1 MNERQRNIVSRLADA
16 GSVSVRGLSE
26 EFQVSQMTIRRDLD
40 ALKDKE
46 SFRRTHGGAVLVHH
60 VIDEPEY
67 SARQEQSVSDKRL
80 VASVAAT
87 LVRDSST
94 IALDCGTTAYELCRF
109 LLERTNLTIVTTSV
123 RIMELCIGHPNLMV
137 VVPGGNLRP
146 KEGSLVGC
154 KTAEFLSEI
163 FVDQFFLGIG
173 AIDLNAGITEYS
185 AEDTDIKKI
194 LVHNAKEVIGLAD
207 SSKLNKV
214 SFSRVCGISDLDI
227 LVINGKIDEILHG
240 ELEKGGVRLLNPR

>member
-173 AIDLNAGITEYS
+173 AINLNAGITEYS

-194 LVHNAKEVIGLAD
+194 LVRNAKEVIGLAD

-214 SFSRVCGISDLDI
+214 SFSRVCGISDLDV

>member
-87 LVRDSST
+87 LVWDSST

-109 LLERTNLTIVTTSV
+109 FLERTNLTIVTTSV

-173 AIDLNAGITEYS
+173 AINLNAGITEYS

-214 SFSRVCGISDLDI
+214 SFSRVCGISDLDV

>member
-1 MNERQRNIVSRLADA
+1 MEE
-16 GSVSVRGLSE
+16 LSLY
-26 EFQVSQMTIRRDLD
+26 I
-40 ALKDKE
+40 
-46 SFRRTHGGAVLVHH
+46 H

-87 LVRDSST
+87 LVWDSST

-109 LLERTNLTIVTTSV
+109 FLERTNLTIVTTSV

-173 AIDLNAGITEYS
+173 AINLNAGITEYS

-214 SFSRVCGISDLDI
+214 SFSRVCGISDLDV

>member
-1 MNERQRNIVSRLADA
+1 MEE
-16 GSVSVRGLSE
+16 LSLY
-26 EFQVSQMTIRRDLD
+26 I
-40 ALKDKE
+40 
-46 SFRRTHGGAVLVHH
+46 H

-173 AIDLNAGITEYS
+173 AINLNAGITEYS

-194 LVHNAKEVIGLAD
+194 LVRNAKEVIGLSD

-214 SFSRVCGISDLDI
+214 SFSRVCGISDLDV

>member
-1 MNERQRNIVSRLADA
+1 MEE
-16 GSVSVRGLSE
+16 LSLY
-26 EFQVSQMTIRRDLD
+26 I
-40 ALKDKE
+40 
-46 SFRRTHGGAVLVHH
+46 H

-109 LLERTNLTIVTTSV
+109 FLERTNLTIVTTSV

-173 AIDLNAGITEYS
+173 AINLNAGITEYS

-214 SFSRVCGISDLDI
+214 SFSRVCGISDLDV

>member
-1 MNERQRNIVSRLADA
+1 MEE
-16 GSVSVRGLSE
+16 LSLY
-26 EFQVSQMTIRRDLD
+26 I
-40 ALKDKE
+40 
-46 SFRRTHGGAVLVHH
+46 H

-173 AIDLNAGITEYS
+173 AINLNAGITEYS

-214 SFSRVCGISDLDI
+214 SFSRVCGISDLDV